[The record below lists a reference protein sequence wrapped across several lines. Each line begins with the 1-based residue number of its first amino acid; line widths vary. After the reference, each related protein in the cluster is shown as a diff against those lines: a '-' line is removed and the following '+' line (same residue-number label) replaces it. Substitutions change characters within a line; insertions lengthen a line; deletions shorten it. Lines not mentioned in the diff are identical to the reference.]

1 MPPRAEPDA
10 CPGALRVHEAADGGL
25 ARVRVPGGRLDARQ
39 VRALAAAA
47 ELGDG
52 GWELTSRANLQ
63 VRGLAPHA
71 VAEFAATLADA
82 GLLPSPTHER
92 VRNIIASPYTGCDD
106 AGSLDVH
113 AVSTEL
119 DRRLCAAPA
128 LAELPGRFLFTVDD
142 GRGDVAGLA
151 ADIGL
156 APADGSVAVLLS
168 GADEGI
174 RVATADAARAAVLAA
189 EAFLAERRRQESAS
203 WRLAELTDGPR
214 LIAARVIAEPG
225 PAEDGAPIADTGAES
240 ADSTGSAPGTDGSA
254 ERAGTVPA
262 AAGGSAER
270 TERPIS
276 ASGAAERAGSA
287 PGVGE
292 PAGGVGSSPATTCH
306 SGPGR
311 PVEPVATHADL
322 GVLHRR
328 DGRVSLALGAPLGR
342 LNAEQVAALA
352 ALDRPLRLTPWRTL
366 LLPGIPEH
374 DATTLL
380 SEMDGAGFVVDT
392 AAPLAGVTACTG
404 SPGCAKSLAD
414 VRSDAARAAR
424 PGALPVHWAG
434 CSRRCG
440 RPAGRGVEVL
450 ATEAGYE
457 VGGEPAGELSAA
469 LEAARR
475 AV

>member
-10 CPGALRVHEAADGGL
+10 CPGALRVHGAADGGL

-63 VRGLAPHA
+63 VRGLAPRV
-71 VAEFAATLADA
+71 VAEFADRLADA

-113 AVSTEL
+113 AVSVEL
-119 DRRLCAAPA
+119 DRRLRAAPA

-142 GRGDVAGLA
+142 GRGDVGGLA
-151 ADIGL
+151 ADVGL
-156 APADGSVAVLLS
+156 RPDGDAVAVLLS
-168 GADEGI
+168 GADKGI
-174 RVATADAARAAVLAA
+174 RVAAPDAPRAAVLAA
-189 EAFLAERRRQESAS
+189 EAFLAERARQESAS
-203 WRLAELTDGPR
+203 WRLAELTDGADR
-214 LIAARVIAEPG
+214 VARRVLAEL
-225 PAEDGAPIADTGAES
+225 GATSE
-240 ADSTGSAPGTDGSA
+240 
-254 ERAGTVPA
+254 
-262 AAGGSAER
+262 
-270 TERPIS
+270 
-276 ASGAAERAGSA
+276 AAERAL
-287 PGVGE
+287 
-292 PAGGVGSSPATTCH
+292 SPTDRV
-306 SGPGR
+306 P
-311 PVEPVATHADL
+311 ATHADL
-322 GVLHRR
+322 GILHRR
-328 DGRVSLALGAPLGR
+328 GGRASLALGAPLGR
-342 LNAEQVAALA
+342 LNAEQVALLA
-352 ALDRPLRLTPWRTL
+352 AQHRPLRLTPWRTL
-366 LLPGIPEH
+366 LLTDIPER
-374 DATTLL
+374 AAGTLL
-380 SEMDGAGFVVDT
+380 SDMDEAGFVVDP

-404 SPGCAKSLAD
+404 RPGCAKSLAD
-414 VRSDAARAAR
+414 VRSDAVRVAR

>member
-63 VRGLAPHA
+63 VRGLAPRV
-71 VAEFAATLADA
+71 VAEFADRLADA

-113 AVSTEL
+113 AVSVEL

-142 GRGDVAGLA
+142 GRGDVDGLA
-151 ADIGL
+151 ADVGL
-156 APADGSVAVLLS
+156 RPDGDVVAVLLS

-174 RVATADAARAAVLAA
+174 RVAVADAPRAAVLAA
-189 EAFLAERRRQESAS
+189 ESFLAERARQESAS
-203 WRLAELTDGPR
+203 WRLAELTDGAR
-214 LIAARVIAEPG
+214 LIAESVIAELG
-225 PAEDGAPIADTGAES
+225 PAGTRTGAIPGDTVTVAGSVAS
-240 ADSTGSAPGTDGSA
+240 AGSPLDA
-254 ERAGTVPA
+254 RN
-262 AAGGSAER
+262 
-270 TERPIS
+270 
-276 ASGAAERAGSA
+276 GAAER
-287 PGVGE
+287 
-292 PAGGVGSSPATTCH
+292 
-306 SGPGR
+306 
-311 PVEPVATHADL
+311 PVPSEPVRTHADL

-328 DGRVSLALGAPLGR
+328 DGRVSLAVGAPLGR
-342 LNAEQVAALA
+342 LNATQVAALA
-352 ALDRPLRLTPWRTL
+352 SLDRPLRLTPWRTL
-366 LLPGIPEH
+366 LLPGISE
-374 DATTLL
+374 DEAETRL
-380 SEMDGAGFVVDT
+380 SELDSAGFVVDP

-404 SPGCAKSLAD
+404 RPGCAKSLAD
-414 VRSDAARAAR
+414 VRSDAVRTAR

-440 RPAGRGVEVL
+440 RPAGPGVEVL

-469 LEAARR
+469 LDAARR

>member
-1 MPPRAEPDA
+1 MPRRAEPDA

-47 ELGDG
+47 RLGDG

-63 VRGLAPHA
+63 VRGIAPRD
-71 VAEFAATLADA
+71 VAEFADRLAEA

-106 AGSLDVH
+106 VGSLDVH
-113 AVSTEL
+113 AVAAEL
-119 DRRLCAAPA
+119 DQRLCAAPA

-142 GRGDVAGLA
+142 GRGDVSGLA

-156 APADGSVAVLLS
+156 APAGGSVAVLLG
-168 GADEGI
+168 GADKGI
-174 RVATADAARAAVLAA
+174 RVAVADAARAAVLAA
-189 EAFLAERRRQESAS
+189 EAFLAERARQESAS
-203 WRLAELTDGPR
+203 WRLAELTDGAR
-214 LIAARVIAEPG
+214 LIADRVLAEL
-225 PAEDGAPIADTGAES
+225 
-240 ADSTGSAPGTDGSA
+240 GSA
-254 ERAGTVPA
+254 E
-262 AAGGSAER
+262 AGGSETGAAAS
-270 TERPIS
+270 PDDAGAAHGADGA
-276 ASGAAERAGSA
+276 ASGAADGSA
-287 PGVGE
+287 GRIA
-292 PAGGVGSSPATTCH
+292 PASGAADGPAERTGSASGTTND
-306 SGPGR
+306 SGPHV
-311 PVEPVATHADL
+311 PTEPVSTHAEL

-328 DGRVSLALGAPLGR
+328 DGHVSLALGAPLGR

-352 ALDRPLRLTPWRTL
+352 ALERPLRLTPWRTL
-366 LLPGIPEH
+366 LLPGIPESE
-374 DATTLL
+374 AETRL
-380 SEMDGAGFVVDT
+380 SESDEAGFVVDA

-404 SPGCAKSLAD
+404 RPGCAKSLAD
-414 VRSDAARAAR
+414 VRSDAVRAAR
-424 PGALPVHWAG
+424 PGSLPVHWAG

-440 RPAGRGVEVL
+440 RPAGNRVEVL